1 MNKLKTKWQTSEQC
15 FKMKPVFSG
24 QPVIADTLSWNRPNH
39 GQSLIENPL
48 YSGQFY
54 SEHNFWHRVKI
65 SS

>member
-48 YSGQFY
+48 YSG
-54 SEHNFWHRVKI
+54 
-65 SS
+65 